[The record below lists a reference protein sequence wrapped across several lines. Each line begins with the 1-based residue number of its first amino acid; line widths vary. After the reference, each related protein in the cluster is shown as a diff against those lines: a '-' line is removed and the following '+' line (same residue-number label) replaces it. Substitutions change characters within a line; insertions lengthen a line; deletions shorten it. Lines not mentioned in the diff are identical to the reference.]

1 MKTIAFLFPGQ
12 GSQSVGM
19 GLELYQQ
26 YDTVREIFDM
36 TEEISKIP
44 ISKLCFQG
52 PMEELTMTVNL
63 QPAITAVNLACL
75 AVIRKEGVNPSV
87 CAGHSLGEYSALCAA
102 GIISKEDCIRLVCK
116 RGEVMHRESL
126 KHQGAMSAIMGLSID
141 KVAALA
147 KDARKKGVVSVAN
160 HNSETQIVI
169 TGSPEGVKELSNL
182 ASSQGAK
189 AIPLKVSG
197 AWHSELMKGAEE
209 EFRQFLSS
217 VPFKKSE
224 ISVIHNV
231 TADVAAK
238 PEEIREIMAR
248 QLCSPVRWHDTMIRL
263 INDKTENY
271 AEIGPGKVLTG
282 LLKKA
287 LPKGTSWKVLSVS
300 DMKSL
305 EQFLNGLE

>member
-1 MKTIAFLFPGQ
+1 LKNISFLFPGQ
-12 GSQSVGM
+12 GSQSIGM

-36 TEEISKIP
+36 TEEISKLP

-63 QPAITAVNLACL
+63 QPSITAVNLACL
-75 AVIRKEGVNPSV
+75 AVIQKEGVNPTI

-102 GIISKEDCIRLVCK
+102 DIISKQDCIRLVCK

-126 KHQGAMSAIMGLSID
+126 KHEGAMSAIMGLNID
-141 KVAALA
+141 KVAALV

-160 HNSETQIVI
+160 HNAETQIVV

-217 VPFKKSE
+217 VPFEKSE
-224 ISVIHNV
+224 IKVIHNV
-231 TADVAAK
+231 TAESAK

-248 QLCSPVRWHDTMIRL
+248 QLCSPVRWHDSMIRL
-263 INDKTENY
+263 ISNQTEFFT
-271 AEIGPGKVLTG
+271 ETGPGKVLSG

-287 LPKGTSWKVLSVS
+287 LPKGTSGKVFSVS

-305 EQFLNGLE
+305 EQFLKDIG